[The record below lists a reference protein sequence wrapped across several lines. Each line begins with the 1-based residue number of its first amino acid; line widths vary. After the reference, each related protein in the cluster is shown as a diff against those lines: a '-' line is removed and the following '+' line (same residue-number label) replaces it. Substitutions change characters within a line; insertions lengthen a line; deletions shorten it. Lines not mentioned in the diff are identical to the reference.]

1 MFTEHLSVEE
11 TRQSLIEGLG
21 FDYDGVTPPE
31 VAIHSLH
38 WHDCNLNGTVCD
50 VVLTAWGDP
59 IPFKAR
65 WNTIDG
71 WWFEG
76 DDVPHCID

>member
-1 MFTEHLSVEE
+1 MFAQHLNKSE
-11 TRQSLIEGLG
+11 TQQSLIDALG
-21 FDYDGVTPPE
+21 FDYDGITPAT
-31 VAIHSLH
+31 VQLLSLN
-38 WHDCNLNGTVCD
+38 WHDCNMNGTVCD

-59 IPFKAR
+59 TPFKAR

-76 DDVPHCID
+76 DDMPDYID